1 MNWGASSVAETRLE
15 GTLTAHIT
23 KPAIIL
29 KLSKK
34 KHFSFRYNS
43 ISGTYPRESPTFSD
57 FFSHFCYLCSGERE
71 RCYLGSNCSFAIRVR
86 YFIWNFKMQ
95 PKSVL
100 VPPDSQTWKLGNR
113 YTRKD
118 LKTVWDLSEGVW
130 VPRTRNEKSLFL
142 YILRAPLWKSWRKRV
157 RVKTSGP
164 LAAAAAPQPPPL
176 PENSASLPDLLRLK

>member
-1 MNWGASSVAETRLE
+1 
-15 GTLTAHIT
+15 
-23 KPAIIL
+23 
-29 KLSKK
+29 
-34 KHFSFRYNS
+34 
-43 ISGTYPRESPTFSD
+43 
-57 FFSHFCYLCSGERE
+57 
-71 RCYLGSNCSFAIRVR
+71 
-86 YFIWNFKMQ
+86 MQ

-176 PENSASLPDLLRLK
+176 PENSASLPVAAPEILFAQDCYSLEHCLLGLLLPGILLLGLLGPGILWLGLLLGQQPPGILHVPPTICVPANPTFFLWTQMRSTI